1 MLDKEKNTMDLT
13 RRGFLQMVGLGGVA
27 LTIPK
32 PLKVVAAKMADLE
45 RPPLHVGTTEIG
57 PLDMFTMHRFALN
70 IGRLTTCKDA
80 FSFSEN
86 WIFSMTFRD
95 REGKLER
102 TNFVNMPVAFALFT
116 PLDSGFS
123 GCMETE
129 ESIELLR
136 FEPPVG
142 CRISSGEIIEAWLV
156 PAPPGPGEEK
166 PRPPLRPMPETTLTV
181 DGILER
187 EGRTFL
193 HTVTSNFSKVRLERT
208 RAIELGLVE
217 PEEEEETWQNLAKR

>member
-1 MLDKEKNTMDLT
+1 MDLT

-57 PLDMFTMHRFALN
+57 PLDGFTMHRFALN

-86 WIFSMTFRD
+86 WIFTMTFRD
-95 REGKLER
+95 QEGKLER
-102 TNFVNMPVAFALFT
+102 TNFVNMPVAFALFS
-116 PLDSGFS
+116 PSDSGLS
-123 GCMETE
+123 GYKETA
-129 ESIELLR
+129 ESTELLR
-136 FEPPVG
+136 FETPVG
-142 CRISSGEIIEAWLV
+142 CRFSSGEIIEAWLV

-166 PRPPLRPMPETTLTV
+166 PRPPLRPMPETTL
-181 DGILER
+181 ILEGVLGR
-187 EGRTFL
+187 EGDLFL
-193 HTVTSNFSKVRLERT
+193 HRVQSNFSKVRLERT

-217 PEEEEETWQNLAKR
+217 PEEEEETWQHLAMR